1 LIRDRRVSLLL
12 VCGWLCGCS
21 QERSPRAVAT
31 SSSAPAAV
39 VSTQAGSPTAAA
51 PSLPEDRIAGAR
63 SEAQWREHLQEEER
77 ERKVIF
83 DHRRLPQHRVLLA
96 LLQDTRARYD
106 RAKTPAAL
114 LKAEQSFTQAS
125 ASIQQRL
132 EQLDRWG
139 NSSNL
144 LSDYGALL
152 QLFGGPYPEARRQA
166 LAGAPSSLDTVQR
179 EVDARTKKIIDWL
192 AYVAKAETEFDGSE
206 TDQPP
211 RAPLTAR

>member
-1 LIRDRRVSLLL
+1 LLL
-12 VCGWLCGCS
+12 VCAGLCGCN

-31 SSSAPAAV
+31 SPSAPAAV

-51 PSLPEDRIAGAR
+51 VPSLPEDRIAGAR

-83 DHRRLPQHRVLLA
+83 DRRRLPQHRALLA

-106 RAKTPAAL
+106 HAKTPAAL
-114 LKAEQSFTQAS
+114 LKAQQSFTQAS

-132 EQLDRWG
+132 EKLDRWG

-144 LSDYGALL
+144 LGDYSALL
-152 QLFGGPYPEARRQA
+152 QLFAGPYPEARRQA
-166 LAGAPSSLDTVQR
+166 LAGSPSPLDTVQR

-192 AYVAKAETEFDGSE
+192 AYVAKAETEFDGAE
-206 TDQPP
+206 TD
-211 RAPLTAR
+211 RRERL